1 MTYFQSFVRFS
12 NAILILDLLQ
22 EKKWSF
28 HNLHYLPVVLKFYNA
43 TASCTSIF
51 IYMLEL
57 CAPFKVKINIL
68 WIWGIEKNYYVDYL
82 LFCFSVLSFWIFY
95 CLDLW
100 ATGFLLYFLIA
111 IFHIFFYFLEDFF
124 FQVFNFCRCISDFS
138 ELLFPPKYVF
148 CKRVVSCSYFMNVI
162 VSLIFLKIFTV
173 FCEEFFSSSWIA
185 CISYVTFFSC
195 YLLWSVFHLSFLKCL
210 VILTCL
216 LTLFNF

>member
-1 MTYFQSFVRFS
+1 
-12 NAILILDLLQ
+12 
-22 EKKWSF
+22 
-28 HNLHYLPVVLKFYNA
+28 
-43 TASCTSIF
+43 
-51 IYMLEL
+51 MLEL

-124 FQVFNFCRCISDFS
+124 FQVFYFCYCISDIS
-138 ELLFPPKYVF
+138 ELLFSPKYVF

-162 VSLIFLKIFTV
+162 VSLIFLKIFMV
-173 FCEEFFSSSWIA
+173 FCEEFFFLPALHVSPMLL
-185 CISYVTFFSC
+185 FFLVICSD
-195 YLLWSVFHLSFLKCL
+195 LSFIWVSSNVWWSLL
-210 VILTCL
+210 VCL
-216 LTLFNF
+216 LFLIFNFLLCASWLAGS